1 MDAVPFLSAVFPDF
15 AGAFIR
21 LGRLNPVFARLN
33 RRNARK
39 TGGARDFPDYP
50 TA

>member
-1 MDAVPFLSAVFPDF
+1 MDAVPLLSAVFPDF

-21 LGRLNPVFARLN
+21 LGRLNPVFARLK

-39 TGGARDFPDYP
+39 TGGARDFPEHSP
-50 TA
+50 A